1 MVDKNRIKIFDT
13 TLRDGEQ
20 SPGASL
26 NEEEKIEVAK
36 QLARLKVDVIEAGFP
51 IASPGDFEAVKRIAK
66 EVKGP
71 AIAGLA
77 RARRI
82 DIERAYEAVKYSDRP
97 RIHTFIATSPIHMEK
112 KLGLTPD
119 QVIEQAV
126 EAVKF
131 AKSLCD
137 DVEFSAEDA
146 GRSDPEFLYRIFTE
160 VIKAG
165 ATVINVPD
173 TVGYTQPEEFGAL
186 IRGIKEN
193 VEGVDDVDISVH
205 CHNDLGLATAN
216 SLAGVLNGATQ
227 VECTINGIGE
237 RAGNAS
243 LEEIVMNLVTRKDYF
258 QKEVGIDTTQ
268 LYPTSRLVSRL
279 TGFVVQ
285 PNKAIVGA
293 NAFAHEAGIHQDG
306 VIKDKRTYEI
316 MTPESVGFPG
326 TKLVL
331 GKHSG
336 RHALYERLKNL
347 GYNLTHEQLDLVFS
361 RFKELADKKKEVLV
375 EDLEAIITEEIL
387 PKIPERYSLEYF
399 QVVTGSTT
407 IPVATLEIA
416 EESGVLRDAS
426 IGNGPIDAV
435 FKAIERITRVKARL
449 TNYVIKAITSSK
461 DAQGEV
467 SLELEIEGRTYS
479 GKGVSTDIVEASA
492 KAYINA
498 LNRYFMKR

>member
-26 NEEEKIEVAK
+26 NEEEKIEIAK
-36 QLARLKVDVIEAGFP
+36 QLANLKVDVIEAGFP

-77 RARRI
+77 RARKV

-119 QVIEQAV
+119 QVVEQAV

-131 AKSLCD
+131 AKSLCE

-146 GRSDPEFLYRIFTE
+146 GRSDPQFLWRIFSE

-193 VEGVDDVDISVH
+193 VEGVENVDISVH

-216 SLAGVLNGATQ
+216 SLAGILNGATQ

-243 LEEIVMNLVTRKDYF
+243 LEEVVMNLITRKDYF
-258 QKEVGIDTTQ
+258 QKEVGIDTRHI
-268 LYPTSRLVSRL
+268 YPISRLVSKL
-279 TGFVVQ
+279 TGFAVQ
-285 PNKAIVGA
+285 PNKAIVGK

-316 MTPESVGFPG
+316 MRPEDVGFPG

-336 RHALYERLKNL
+336 RHALYERFKEL
-347 GYNLTHEQLDLVFS
+347 GYELTNEQLNLIFN
-361 RFKELADKKKEVLV
+361 RFKELADKKKEVLI
-375 EDLEAIITEEIL
+375 EDLEAILTEEIL
-387 PKIPERYSLEYF
+387 PKVPEKYSLEYF

-407 IPVATLEIA
+407 IPVATLEIT
-416 EESGVLRDAS
+416 EKNSIIRDAS
-426 IGNGPIDAV
+426 IGNGPVDAV
-435 FKAIERITRVKARL
+435 FKAIERITGVKARL
-449 TNYVIKAITSSK
+449 VNYVIKAITGSK

-467 SLELEIEGRTYS
+467 LLELEIDGRVYS
-479 GKGVSTDIVEASA
+479 GKGVSTDIIEASA

-498 LNRYFMKR
+498 LNRSFLKY

>member
-26 NEEEKIEVAK
+26 NEDEKIEIAK

-77 RARRI
+77 RARKI

-97 RIHTFIATSPIHMEK
+97 RIHTFIATSPIHMER

-131 AKSLCD
+131 AKSLCN

-146 GRSDPEFLYRIFTE
+146 GRSDPEFLYKIFTE

-186 IRGIKEN
+186 IRGIREN
-193 VEGVDDVDISVH
+193 VEGVENVDISVH

-258 QKEVGIDTTQ
+258 QKEIGIDTTQ
-268 LYPTSRLVSRL
+268 LYPASRLVSRL

-336 RHALYERLKNL
+336 RHALYERLKEL
-347 GYNLTHEQLDLVFS
+347 GYDLTNEQLNLIFS

-375 EDLEAIITEEIL
+375 EDLEAILTEEIL
-387 PKIPERYSLEYF
+387 PKVPEKYSLEYF

-416 EESGVLRDAS
+416 EENGLLRDAS
-426 IGNGPIDAV
+426 IGNGPVDAV
-435 FKAIERITRVKARL
+435 FKAIERVTGIKARL
-449 TNYVIKAITSSK
+449 TNYVIKAITGSK

-467 SLELEIEGRTYS
+467 SLELEIEGKSYS
-479 GKGVSTDIVEASA
+479 GKGVSTDIIEASA

-498 LNRYFMKR
+498 LNRYFVK